1 MNGVIN
7 VYKEKGYTSFDV
19 VARLRGILH
28 IKKIGH
34 TGTLD
39 PEATGVLPVCIGNA
53 TKLCDFLTDKSKEYE
68 AVMLLGRASDTY
80 DASGVML
87 TETDTSHISEED
99 VRETIL
105 SFVPGYDQIPPMYS
119 AKKVNGK
126 KLYELARAGK
136 EIERNPVYVKIPR
149 IEVVDISMPRVR
161 FKVECSKGTYIRSL
175 INDIG
180 LKLGCG
186 ALMEELTR
194 TRVSDYTIDKAL
206 TLDKIEGLRDSGEL
220 ESVIIPTDMAL
231 SMYDRIDALEVAD
244 ILLANGNK
252 LPISMVRRVGKECAD
267 SLEQSGQQRQS
278 GQPGQ
283 PGQPRQETDC
293 IVRVYNSRND
303 FIGLYRYAGGEYKPF
318 KMFLG

>member
-1 MNGVIN
+1 MNGVLN

-39 PEATGVLPVCIGNA
+39 PDATGVLPVCVGNA

-68 AVMLLGRASDTY
+68 AVMLLGRTSDTY

-87 TETDTSHISEED
+87 TSSDVSSVSEDD
-99 VRETIL
+99 VREAIL

-136 EIERNPVYVKIPR
+136 EIERTPVYVEIPH
-149 IEVVDISMPRVR
+149 IEVVDISMPRAR

-180 LKLGCG
+180 AKLGCG
-186 ALMEELTR
+186 ALMEELVR
-194 TRVSDYTIDKAL
+194 TRVSGFTIDSAL
-206 TLDKIEGLRDSGEL
+206 KLDEIENLRDAGRLDE
-220 ESVIIPTDMAL
+220 VIMPTDATL
-231 SMYDRIDALEVAD
+231 NMYGRVDAKREAD
-244 ILLANGNK
+244 VLLANGNK
-252 LPISMVRRVGKECAD
+252 LPLKLAMLNMAASNGNCRTENPLNTAD
-267 SLEQSGQQRQS
+267 VCNKPVSGN
-278 GQPGQ
+278 
-283 PGQPRQETDC
+283 
-293 IVRVYNSRND
+293 IYRVYNSVGD
-303 FIGLYRYAGGEYKPF
+303 FIGLYKYDGADTFKPY
-318 KMFLG
+318 KMFLGGNT